1 MIGARFPQPLLIDVA
16 RRSLLWG
23 LQVRRCHRQAY
34 EWLFRPAFP
43 GLDHGVHIG
52 HGVAEIGHLNSL
64 GTGPQCFGQAD
75 QACGVRFV
83 GGIPHRDQGRVLE
96 PQALLKYEAG

>member
-1 MIGARFPQPLLIDVA
+1 MQDRFSGRQHLISARFPQPLLIDVA

-43 GLDHGVHIG
+43 GLDHGVHIAT
-52 HGVAEIGHLNSL
+52 VS
-64 GTGPQCFGQAD
+64 P
-75 QACGVRFV
+75 R
-83 GGIPHRDQGRVLE
+83 
-96 PQALLKYEAG
+96 